1 MTEAVVD
8 EAKIGDQARQK
19 NALKV
24 IDEALS
30 SGTEEQIASIRR
42 KLGVGGAIQRVR
54 KNKKQ
59 TNAQA
64 KNFVLS
70 SGDIVHPDRADG
82 EPWSPKP
89 SEGMV
94 ANMEHHA
101 AAVSQ
106 KLGKEVTPKQLATAV
121 MRKKHLDSEYGDG
134 ATSTLT
140 SREAE
145 EKYGLSSIDADD
157 LAIIAQEEFPTDV
170 VTGNLSDIGFDEG
183 SVG

>member
-1 MTEAVVD
+1 MTETVVD
-8 EAKIGDQARQK
+8 EAQNSDQARQK

-30 SGTEEQIASIRR
+30 SGTEDQIASIRR

-64 KNFVLS
+64 RNLVLS
-70 SGDIVHPDRADG
+70 AGSIVHPDLPNGD
-82 EPWSPKP
+82 PWSPGP

-94 ANMEHHA
+94 ASMEKHIK
-101 AAVSQ
+101 AVGV
-106 KLGKEVTPKQLATAV
+106 KLGKEVTAKQLATAV
-121 MRKKHLDSEYGDG
+121 LRKKHLDSEYGDG
-134 ATSTLT
+134 ATSTMT

-145 EKYGLSSIDADD
+145 EKYGLNSIDPDD
-157 LAIIAQEEFPTDV
+157 LAAIAQEEFPTDAV
-170 VTGNLSDIGFDEG
+170 AGNLSGIGFDEG